1 MSLSEDTK
9 LAFAK
14 DVTAAFVNNDAGK
27 VTPDEAVAML
37 KAVYAA
43 LDELSEDK
51 SKERKV
57 GLG

>member
-14 DVTAAFVNNDAGK
+14 DITAAFVNNDAAK

-37 KAVYAA
+37 KACYKAF
-43 LDELSEDK
+43 DELSET
-51 SKERKV
+51 KERRV

>member
-14 DVTAAFVNNDAGK
+14 DITAAFVNNEAVK
-27 VTPDEAVAML
+27 ATPEQAVAML
-37 KAVYAA
+37 KACYVAFN
-43 LDELSEDK
+43 ELSEGKPGD
-51 SKERKV
+51 RRV